1 MTATTM
7 VKAWEIA
14 HTMIDGLMF
23 DELRTE
29 RGCGK
34 TWGKLNTNATVIDL
48 GNRLEVNKENGETV
62 NIWIEPKSDEDKVAS
77 SAQPIITKKV
87 QCLTFAIMGTSYTAE
102 PERRLYDKLGGDK
115 FYAQIAAGDFV
126 VAWCNYNGIKW
137 GCVNVIK
144 IDHYS
149 HGEYGGHYCITALIE
164 DRINEESPV

>member
-1 MTATTM
+1 MKMTATTT

-14 HTMIDGLMF
+14 HTMIDRLEF

-34 TWGKLNTNATVIDL
+34 TWSKANTNATVIDL

-62 NIWIEPKSDEDKVAS
+62 NIWIEPKSDEDTVAS
-77 SAQPIITKKV
+77 YSQPIIAKQV
-87 QCLTFAIMGTSYTAE
+87 QCLTFTVGGWSWAAE

-115 FYAQIAAGDFV
+115 FYAGIAAGDFV
-126 VAWCNYNGIKW
+126 VAWCNYNNVKW
-137 GCVNVIK
+137 GCVSISR

-149 HGEYGGHYCITALIE
+149 HGNGGHYCITALIE
-164 DRINEESPV
+164 DSVIAE